1 MGEMADDIINGAS
14 CAICGVYFEEEH
26 GYPAACEDCWEP
38 DCGYQKATSD
48 TY

>member
-1 MGEMADDIINGAS
+1 MGEMADDIIDGAS
-14 CAICGVYFEEEH
+14 CAICGVYFAEEH
-26 GYPAACEDCWEP
+26 GYPVACNDCWES